1 MVKAFVRQ
9 FALVEGHMKPIFAAY
24 WNICLLRQ
32 GPEFVPTHPLF
43 VGGVI
48 IADICLSFFFGIQYG
63 TPGTLLQE
71 ATETF
76 VTMATLTGAI
86 WIALNARGVI
96 ARYPATIAA
105 MFGCDLLFNLTYVML
120 VPLAGGVTSPIIMGV
135 SALLGLWSIAVN
147 GFILHRAMNVTLF
160 IGIFVAFCV
169 TLLAF
174 ALSSAAAG
182 R

>member
-1 MVKAFVRQ
+1 
-9 FALVEGHMKPIFAAY
+9 MKPIFAAF

-43 VGGVI
+43 VGGVL
-48 IADICLSFFFGIQYG
+48 IADILLSFFFGLQYG
-63 TPGTLLQE
+63 NPTTPLQV
-71 ATETF
+71 ATATF
-76 VTMATLTGAI
+76 VTMATLAAAI

-105 MFGCDLLFNLTYVML
+105 MFGCDLLFTLTYRDCWYRCR
-120 VPLAGGVTSPIIMGV
+120 AARRARS
-135 SALLGLWSIAVN
+135 SWAWRALIGIWSIAVN

-160 IGIFVAFCV
+160 VGIFVAFCMA
-169 TLLAF
+169 LLAF
-174 ALSSAAAG
+174 VLSSAAAG